1 MRKDGEDMRRLTKG
15 IVCVALLAA
24 LGGTA
29 LTAQTAYSLRDT
41 LSAHKRDSLHD
52 TLRLRSRV
60 TQLEQVVGEWSSQL
74 LEKDSQPGDV
84 AVDAP
89 VGTAPAET
97 ESSSVGEVTHPGAQA
112 AELPEETGPVE
123 AAAYRIAAYGD
134 IIGVFDADGQLL
146 HTINV
151 RLDTLPEVDR
161 TALAEG
167 IQAADRQ
174 EMMDIVRAYS

>member
-1 MRKDGEDMRRLTKG
+1 MRKDGEDMRRWTKG

-24 LGGTA
+24 LGGTI
-29 LTAQTAYSLRDT
+29 LTAQTAYGLRDT

-84 AVDAP
+84 AADAS

-97 ESSSVGEVTHPGAQA
+97 EPSSVGEVTHPGAQA
-112 AELPEETGPVE
+112 AELPEETGPIE
-123 AAAYRIAAYGD
+123 AAYRIAAYGD

-146 HTINV
+146 NTINV

-161 TALAEG
+161 AALAEG